1 MPAEVW
7 GPAPML
13 HQAVA
18 ANQKEAALDI
28 QSKEL
33 SQGSTCR
40 SSHTSTH
47 AVSDAGEVRAS
58 GTQED
63 PIQHHQL
70 CPTEPC
76 LEVGA
81 GVSGSQHRHIH
92 GLGLTLPW
100 GIQAAAL
107 SPQAELLLPE
117 DSTAPRGGFK
127 GSCLGQG
134 LGAFPASISS
144 LSSSLCSC
152 LCSVIASP
160 ASLTRSFSFSFL

>member
-1 MPAEVW
+1 
-7 GPAPML
+7 ML

-33 SQGSTCR
+33 SQGSTCC

-63 PIQHHQL
+63 PIQRHQL

-76 LEVGA
+76 LKVVQESVDPSTDTFMASASRSPG
-81 GVSGSQHRHIH
+81 GSRLQLCLLEQSCCCQR
-92 GLGLTLPW
+92 T
-100 GIQAAAL
+100 A
-107 SPQAELLLPE
+107 LLL
-117 DSTAPRGGFK
+117 GVVLK
-127 GSCLGQG
+127 GV
-134 LGAFPASISS
+134 AWDK
-144 LSSSLCSC
+144 
-152 LCSVIASP
+152 V
-160 ASLTRSFSFSFL
+160 